1 MKSKLCPIFA
11 ILTLVAA
18 SLACNLPFQDRAG
31 TLFSTPTLITQPP
44 VVLVPT
50 TPVPTQEPPS
60 VPSTGIT
67 VTPLPLT
74 FTDTPTATA
83 TETATMT
90 ATATATPTNQKSPT
104 APPTL
109 TPSRSVT
116 VTATRTPTSPAQV
129 PAGVVQAAYFSSP
142 PVYDGVWD
150 EWQGRS
156 TEYPARYLVFGGAN
170 WTGAQDLESSFRV
183 GWDNTYL
190 YLAVKV
196 KDDIYVQNA
205 PAADLY
211 QGDSLE
217 LLLDTN
223 LSGDAGVNSLTA
235 DDFQFG
241 ISFGRGGVDGAR
253 DSYLWF
259 PRSIAGERSVQ
270 TAAIRQNGI
279 TRMEA
284 AIPWTVFGVTPSAG
298 QHFGFV
304 LSVSDND
311 NPNANEQQSMVS
323 NVATWVLVDPTTW
336 GEIWLK

>member
-1 MKSKLCPIFA
+1 VKSKICPIFA
-11 ILTLVAA
+11 IITLVAA
-18 SLACNLPFQDRAG
+18 SLACSLPLQDTAG
-31 TLFSTPTLITQPP
+31 TIFGTPTLITQPP

-50 TPVPTQEPPS
+50 TPVPTQKPPAASAGEPA
-60 VPSTGIT
+60 
-67 VTPLPLT
+67 TPLPLA

-83 TETATMT
+83 TETATV
-90 ATATATPTNQKSPT
+90 TATPTNQKSPT

-109 TPSRSVT
+109 TPSRSAT

-129 PAGVVQAAYFSSP
+129 RAGVVQAAYFSAP

-156 TEYPARYLVFGGAN
+156 TEYPARYLVYGGAN
-170 WTGAQDLESSFRV
+170 WTGGQDLESSFRV
-183 GWDNTYL
+183 AWDNTYL
-190 YLAVKV
+190 YLALKV

-223 LSGDAGVNSLTA
+223 LSGDAGLNSLSA

-241 ISFGRGGVDGAR
+241 ISFGRGSVDGAR

-270 TAAIRQNGI
+270 SSAVRQNGI

-284 AIPWTVFGVTPSAG
+284 AIPWAVFGVVPSAG

-323 NVATWVLVDPTTW
+323 NVASRVLVDPTTW